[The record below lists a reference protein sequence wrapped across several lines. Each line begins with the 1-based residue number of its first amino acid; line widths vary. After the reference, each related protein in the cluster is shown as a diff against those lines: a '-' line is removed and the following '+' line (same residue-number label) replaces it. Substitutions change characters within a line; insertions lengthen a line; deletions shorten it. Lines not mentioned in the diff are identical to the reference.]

1 MKEVER
7 GGKERGPENQMRQ
20 GVPNGSFFSK
30 AVSCP
35 LVSHLWL
42 FSFLQNIHIL
52 AEYMFLGLYLY
63 PWLTPSVHFSCLWS
77 MVQCYSQLWLRTQ
90 EGHHLVT
97 RCLFQ
102 TPLQGDL
109 ATPVVAFGIA
119 AVNVPMLSHPYT
131 HKNTQHF
138 DREHF
143 FFFTV

>member
-1 MKEVER
+1 MREVKR
-7 GGKERGPENQMRQ
+7 GGKERRPENQMRQ
-20 GVPNGSFFSK
+20 GVPNGSFFQSSFISSGFPSV
-30 AVSCP
+30 A
-35 LVSHLWL
+35 
-42 FSFLQNIHIL
+42 FFFLQNIHIL

-63 PWLTPSVHFSCLWS
+63 PWLTPSLHFSCLWS
-77 MVQCYSQLWLRTQ
+77 MVRYYSQLWLRTQ

-119 AVNVPMLSHPYT
+119 AVNVPMLSHSYT

-138 DREHF
+138 DIF
-143 FFFTV
+143 LQCSD